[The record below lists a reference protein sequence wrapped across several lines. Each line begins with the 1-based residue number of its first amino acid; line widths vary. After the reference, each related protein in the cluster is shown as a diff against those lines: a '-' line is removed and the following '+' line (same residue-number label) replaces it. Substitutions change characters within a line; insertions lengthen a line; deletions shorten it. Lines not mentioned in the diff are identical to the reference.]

1 MTFRS
6 LKPLPLLL
14 ALLGGTAGG
23 AVFHYAGLP
32 AAWLTGS
39 MIAVGVL
46 ALTSLPVA
54 LPQPLAFASFI
65 LIGISMGAGINA
77 DLFANILNWPLSLI
91 ILALSIPAIMAA
103 VAVYLRRFG
112 GWSDATA
119 FFSSI
124 PGALSYVVAMTIGTK
139 ADTKLVVMAQ
149 MVRLMILMAVLPPII
164 VSFNDPRPVP
174 EPAVEVP
181 LIGGI
186 AGVAVMLAAGGLAGL
201 VLHRL
206 KVPAGLLLGAM
217 IASAALH
224 LSGIVAGQLP
234 NVVLVP
240 SLIVLGAYIGLRFE
254 GASFRELLRSLPHSF
269 VAFLIALIVASL
281 FALATWWLLGV
292 PLGHALLAFAPGGL
306 EAMIIL
312 SFLLD
317 LDPAY
322 VAAHQF
328 ARFLGISFVLPF
340 LAKRYA
346 ADAVA
351 AEPAASDTASAE
363 GKD

>member
-23 AVFHYAGLP
+23 AVFDYAGLP

-39 MIAVGVL
+39 MIAVGIL

-54 LPQPLAFASFI
+54 LPQPLAYASFI

-77 DLFANILNWPLSLI
+77 DLFANILKWPLSLI
-91 ILALSIPAIMAA
+91 ILTLSIPAIMAA

-164 VSFNDPRPVP
+164 VSFNDPKPIPAPAP
-174 EPAVEVP
+174 EAP
-181 LIGGI
+181 LFAGA
-186 AGVAVMLAAGGLAGL
+186 AGVAVMLIAGAAAGML
-201 VLHRL
+201 LHWLRA
-206 KVPAGLLLGAM
+206 PAGLLLGAM

-292 PLGHALLAFAPGGL
+292 PIGQALLAFAPGGL

-346 ADAVA
+346 SDAVA
-351 AEPAASDTASAE
+351 AEPAAPDTASPD